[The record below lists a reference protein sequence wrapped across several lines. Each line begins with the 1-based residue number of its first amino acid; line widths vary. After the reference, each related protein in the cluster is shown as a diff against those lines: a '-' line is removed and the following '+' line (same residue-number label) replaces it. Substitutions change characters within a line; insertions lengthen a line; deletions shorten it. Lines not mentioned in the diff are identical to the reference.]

1 MSKNYFS
8 MKTGHKAADK
18 YFKNVPLWF
27 DSDMLKH
34 CALSFIIGFIVG
46 MFVSFFI

>member
-1 MSKNYFS
+1 MARNYFS
-8 MKTGHKAADK
+8 LKTGHKVSDE
-18 YFKNVPLWF
+18 YFKNVPLWN

-34 CALSFIIGFIVG
+34 SALWFIIGFIVG